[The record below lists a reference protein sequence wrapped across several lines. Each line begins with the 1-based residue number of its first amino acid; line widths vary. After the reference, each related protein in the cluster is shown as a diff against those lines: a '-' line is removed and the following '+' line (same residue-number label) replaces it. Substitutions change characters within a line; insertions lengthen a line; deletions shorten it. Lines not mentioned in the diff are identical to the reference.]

1 MKFFV
6 FTLFPQ
12 VIQGYAQYGV
22 IKQAIKKGSLE
33 LHVVNLRE
41 YAIKRKVDDEAYGGV
56 PGMVIKPEPVFCAY
70 RSITQNYGK
79 PHTIIPQPWG
89 KRLVQQDF
97 ERLSR
102 KESIAI
108 ICGRYEGLDERTSV
122 LADEELSLG
131 DFVLSG
137 GEIFALALLEGVARL
152 LPGVLSQPESLLS
165 DSFRRWMGY
174 PVYTRPPEYEGM
186 KVPDV
191 LLSGNHKLIELW
203 RLWHSI
209 ERTLKYR
216 PDLIPDD
223 LTPMEKDIVENIKKG
238 TKFEDWVKG
247 R

>member
-1 MKFFV
+1 MRFFV

-33 LHVVNLRE
+33 LHITDLRE

-70 RSITQNYGK
+70 RSITQKYGK
-79 PHTIIPQPWG
+79 PYTIIPQPWG

-137 GEIFALALLEGVARL
+137 GEIFALALLEGIARL

-203 RLWHSI
+203 KLWHSI